1 MRQMDFTVSQDHL
14 ELREAIVAHCSK
26 FPDEYW
32 AEKDARHEF
41 AQDFLETMAGAGF
54 LGLAI
59 PEEYGGGG
67 LGVTEA
73 AIMMEAIAASGGGLN
88 ACSTVHMP
96 VFGLLPIVKHGSDEL
111 KRRFLPRAAEGL
123 LRVSFAVTEPTA
135 GTDTSRIS
143 TAARKVEG
151 GWLISGQKMWISGAQ
166 GAERFLVVARTTPRD
181 QVAKP
186 TQGMTLFFAEND
198 PAHVQVQEIDK
209 LGRHAV
215 DSNMVFFDD
224 LFVAD
229 EDVVGEVGHGFRCL
243 LDGLN
248 GERVLVAAECLG
260 LGRAALRRA
269 VDYANERIVFDR
281 PIGQNQ
287 GVQFPLAESLAE
299 LDAAELVMRKAAWL
313 YDQGLPA
320 GREANS
326 AKFLCSNAGFRA
338 ADRALQVHGGMG
350 YAREYHV
357 ERYWREV
364 RLLRITPIANEL
376 VLSYLAEHVLGLPRS
391 Y

>member
-1 MRQMDFTVSQDHL
+1 MDFTVTQDHK
-14 ELREAIVAHCSK
+14 ELREAIASHCAK
-26 FPDEYW
+26 YPDEYW
-32 AEKDARHEF
+32 AEKDRLHEF
-41 AQDFLETMAGAGF
+41 PQDFLETFADAGF
-54 LGLAI
+54 LGLAL

-73 AIMMEAIAASGGGLN
+73 AIMMETIAASGGGLS

-96 VFGLLPIVKHGSDEL
+96 VFGLLPIVHHGSESL
-111 KRRFLPRAAEGL
+111 KQRFLPRAAEGR

-135 GTDTSRIS
+135 GTDMSRLS
-143 TAARKVEG
+143 TTARKVDG
-151 GWLISGQKMWISGAQ
+151 GWLINGQKMWISGAQ
-166 GAERFLVVARTTPRD
+166 GAERLLIIARTTPRED
-181 QVAKP
+181 CTKP
-186 TQGMTLFFAEND
+186 TDGMTLFFAEND
-198 PAHVQVQEIDK
+198 KDHVTAQEISK
-209 LGRHAV
+209 IGRHAV
-215 DSNMVFFDD
+215 DSNMLFIDD

-229 EDVVGEVGHGFRCL
+229 EDVVGEVGRGFRCL

-260 LGRAALRRA
+260 IGRAALRRA

-281 PIGQNQ
+281 PIGMNQ
-287 GVQFPLAESLAE
+287 GVQFPLAQSLAD

-313 YDQGLPA
+313 FDQGLPA

-326 AKFLCSNAGFRA
+326 AKLLCSTAGFNA
-338 ADRALQVHGGMG
+338 ADRAIQVHGGMG
-350 YAREYHV
+350 YATEYHV
-357 ERYWREV
+357 GRYWHEV

>member
-1 MRQMDFTVSQDHL
+1 MDFSVTRDHK
-14 ELREAIVAHCSK
+14 ELRDAIASYCSK

-32 AEKDARHEF
+32 AEKDEKHEF
-41 AQDFLETMAGAGF
+41 PQDFLETMAKAGF

-73 AIMMEAIAASGGGLN
+73 AIMMETIAASGGGLS

-96 VFGLLPIVKHGSDEL
+96 VFGLLPIVKHGSESL
-111 KRRFLPRAAEGL
+111 KRRFLPRAAAGE

-135 GTDTSRIS
+135 GTDTSRITT
-143 TAARKVEG
+143 TARQVDG

-166 GAERFLVVARTTPRD
+166 GAERLLIIARTSPR
-181 QVAKP
+181 AESGKA
-186 TQGMTLFFAEND
+186 TAGMTLFFAEND
-198 PAHVQVQEIDK
+198 REHVVAQPIPK
-209 LGRHAV
+209 IGRNAV
-215 DSNMVFFDD
+215 DSNMLFIDD

-229 EDVVGEVGHGFRCL
+229 EDVVGEVGNGFRYL

-260 LGRAALRRA
+260 IGRAALRRA
-269 VDYANERIVFDR
+269 VAYANDRIVFDR
-281 PIGQNQ
+281 PIGKNQ
-287 GVQFPLAESLAE
+287 GVQFPLAQSLAE

-326 AKFLCSNAGFRA
+326 AKLLCSTAGFDA

-350 YAREYHV
+350 YAQEYHV
-357 ERYWREV
+357 GRYWHEV
-364 RLLRITPIANEL
+364 RLLRITPISNEL